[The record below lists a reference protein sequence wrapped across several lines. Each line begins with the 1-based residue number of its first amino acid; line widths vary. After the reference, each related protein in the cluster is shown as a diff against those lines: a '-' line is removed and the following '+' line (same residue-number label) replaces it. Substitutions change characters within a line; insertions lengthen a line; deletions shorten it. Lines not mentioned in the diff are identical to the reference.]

1 MKRLKHVK
9 SQIKSLGPAITMN
22 RRGAQG
28 RGFVGDR
35 SFEKTARWQR
45 LRWDVLVRDEFTCQW
60 QGCGVTLE
68 DTSKL
73 VADHKV
79 PVRVEPERKWDM
91 NNLQCLCRACH
102 NGPKQMMELAIYGP
116 A

>member
-1 MKRLKHVK
+1 MGRLKQVK
-9 SQIKSLGPAITMN
+9 PQIKSLSPMINMNKRRSQPAAFGN
-22 RRGAQG
+22 
-28 RGFVGDR
+28 DR

-60 QGCGVTLE
+60 AGCGITHS

-79 PVRVEPERKWDM
+79 PVRIAPERKFDM
-91 NNLQCLCRACH
+91 TNLQCLCSNCH
-102 NGPKQMMELAIYGP
+102 SGPKQQMELAIYGP